1 MSETVDLTLL
11 FGLVQG
17 IDRELRLLRLQFEN
31 VAPRVTI
38 MEQSFHD
45 LVAEVARGFGQ
56 VQQQMTRH
64 EKRFDALDSGL
75 ASLQAELADST
86 TRIMAAWQADLADN
100 TSRTT
105 RIVAA
110 FQAELTDST
119 ARILHA
125 IEARP

>member
-31 VAPRVTI
+31 MAPRVTI

-75 ASLQAELADST
+75 ASLQAELADGNERMIAVWRADQAENTTRTTGILAALAEVADST
-86 TRIMAAWQADLADN
+86 T
-100 TSRTT
+100 
-105 RIVAA
+105 
-110 FQAELTDST
+110 
-119 ARILHA
+119 RILHA